1 MVFGCAPAIH
11 HTFASICAAAP
22 AGDGPCRPV
31 EGNKGADGGN
41 ELCDF
46 SKAASGGLTVATIGA
61 GTPAL
66 QGLCGSTVGHIG
78 VLVAADLRHLAEVD
92 CATGAAIGAMA
103 PASASFSD
111 CIEGQVA
118 QVSRVELRHAGKA
131 LRAAVT

>member
-1 MVFGCAPAIH
+1 M
-11 HTFASICAAAP
+11 
-22 AGDGPCRPV
+22 
-31 EGNKGADGGN
+31 
-41 ELCDF
+41 
-46 SKAASGGLTVATIGA
+46 
-61 GTPAL
+61 
-66 QGLCGSTVGHIG
+66 CGSTVGHIG

-111 CIEGQVA
+111 SIEGQVA